1 MLARKIILGFG
12 FAAVLPL
19 LVHYG
24 IEAFHPSIPT
34 PETYDE
40 IRRLRLREEQATGDE
55 KVQLRDQRE
64 RMEADLRTQERASSR
79 LHFFIGA
86 PLGIA
91 VTVAGSL
98 VGEPAIGGGLMLG
111 GIFTFTEGCF
121 YRWGDLE
128 PIGRFLVL
136 LVAFA
141 VLLWI
146 GYQRLHE
153 LTGARHAA

>member
-24 IEAFHPSIPT
+24 IEAFHSSIPT

-40 IRRLRLREEQATGDE
+40 IRRLRQREEQAAGDE

-64 RMEADLRTQERASSR
+64 RMEADLRAQERASSR

-98 VGEPAIGGGLMLG
+98 VGEPAIGGGVMLG
-111 GIFTFTEGCF
+111 GILTLTEGCC
-121 YRWGDLE
+121 YCCGDLE
-128 PIGRFLVL
+128 PVGRFLVL

-146 GYQRLHE
+146 GYPR
-153 LTGARHAA
+153 